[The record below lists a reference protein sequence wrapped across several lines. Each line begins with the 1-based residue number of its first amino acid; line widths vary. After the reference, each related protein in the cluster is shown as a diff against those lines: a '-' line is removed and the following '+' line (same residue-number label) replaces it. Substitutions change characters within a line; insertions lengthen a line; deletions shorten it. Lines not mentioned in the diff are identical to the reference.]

1 MDEMDNEDGVPLT
14 LLLDRLQSGDTN
26 AVDAIWDKCFE
37 KLSSYARRRLKSM
50 PASDRDGEDVALSA
64 IDTFVRRVGKKEFS
78 AVIDSEDLWRVLFDI
93 TAKRV
98 AREQRRQLTK
108 KRGGGDVK
116 NEVDLIKSDNSSVG
130 VGINGKIDIRQ
141 QFFQQLDED
150 RNELLES
157 LASVPGGEMLVKVVE
172 LHLEGNTHKEI
183 SELLGVSI
191 STIERNMKIAKEI
204 GMTVGS

>member
-1 MDEMDNEDGVPLT
+1 MDSEDGAPLT
-14 LLLDRLQSGDTN
+14 LWLDRLHHGDSD
-26 AVDAIWDKCFE
+26 AVDAIWEQCFE

-78 AVIDSEDLWRVLFDI
+78 AVIDSENLWRVLFDI

-98 AREQRRQLTK
+98 AKEQRRQLTK

-116 NEVDLIKSDNSSVG
+116 IEADLLKSGSSSL
-130 VGINGKIDIRQ
+130 GIGIDGNIDIRQ

-150 RNELLES
+150 RNELLEK
-157 LASVPGGEMLVKVVE
+157 LAGLAGGEMLVKVVS
-172 LHLEGNTHKEI
+172 LHLEGNTQQEI
-183 SELLGVSI
+183 AELLGVSV
-191 STIERNMKIAKEI
+191 STIERNMRIAREI